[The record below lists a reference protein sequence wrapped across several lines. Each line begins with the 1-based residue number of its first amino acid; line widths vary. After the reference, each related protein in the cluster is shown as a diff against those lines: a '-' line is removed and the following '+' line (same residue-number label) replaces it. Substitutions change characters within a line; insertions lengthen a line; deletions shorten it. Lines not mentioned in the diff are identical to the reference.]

1 MNTMLRQHSPA
12 VIALCRRTH
21 VRRLDAFGSIV
32 RGDFDA
38 ASSDLDFIVD
48 FEPLAPAEYANAYF
62 ELKEGLEALFNR
74 PVDLVTDESVI
85 NPYFKASVADSR
97 QQVYAS

>member
-1 MNTMLRQHSPA
+1 
-12 VIALCRRTH
+12 